1 MQNPKQFSGR
11 CGCGFCFETGESVKK
26 GNGRTTFCTFNKD
39 MTLRTKDNTHA
50 LMSEV
55 DWTKT

>member
-1 MQNPKQFSGR
+1 VVTVVVVSALKLASLL
-11 CGCGFCFETGESVKK
+11 KK
-26 GNGRTTFCTFNKD
+26 GNGRTIFYTFNED
-39 MTLRTKDNTHA
+39 MTMHTKDNTHA